1 MGGKRSKRRSS
12 GKRMDPN
19 IYVLEDASI
28 ATADTVVNSTLLTNG
43 QPARMRIRM
52 RRAQLITTGGSGS
65 SRVFW
70 LIRRV
75 PQGYSAPSITVTSG
89 LTVYAD
95 QPDILG
101 IGFRASSSTD
111 TAPLQ
116 ASWQWIKRS
125 VILYEGD
132 SLVLQCVP
140 NTSDSGLVE
149 SGQIEFG
156 SCFV

>member
-1 MGGKRSKRRSS
+1 MKSGRGKRGS
-12 GKRMDPN
+12 GKRLDPN

-28 ATADTVVNSTLLTNG
+28 ATADTVVNSTLITNG
-43 QPARMRIRM
+43 QPARMRIKM

-75 PQGYSAPSITVTSG
+75 PSGYSAPSITVTSG
-89 LTVYAD
+89 LTVFAD
-95 QPDILG
+95 QPDVLG
-101 IGFRASSSTD
+101 IGFRAASSTE
-111 TAPLQ
+111 TAALQ
-116 ASWQWIKRS
+116 ATWQWIKRS
-125 VILYEGD
+125 VVLFEGD

-140 NTSDSGLVE
+140 NTSDTGLTE